1 MNALLLRLKALII
14 KELLTL
20 FRDPKVRIVMIAPP
34 LLQLLLFSF
43 AATLEVNNVTLAVY
57 NQDLGRH
64 GYEVVQRVSASPT
77 FSKVFFLERLED
89 FKPVIDQQKAM
100 AVLHIPQDFS
110 RRLDSGNKA
119 SLQVLLDGRRSNAAQ
134 IVNGYLGDLFNTY
147 GLELLAKQTTPKQAN
162 PGHSAFSQ
170 PTQDLTGAAQLG
182 QIKVGQPQTT
192 QAQAGQLVSTAAPV
206 SSPLLIQ
213 RSWYNEN
220 LLFMWF
226 TVPSLVGILSL
237 MITLMVTSLSVA
249 REKELGTFEQLLV
262 SPLLPHE
269 IVFGKTVPAMLVG
282 VAEGLLIVLASV
294 FLFRV
299 PFTGSMWLLLLTLVL
314 FVFSVVGLGLFISSL
329 ARTQQQGILG
339 AFVFLVPAV
348 TLSGFAAPIEN
359 MPVWLQH
366 ATELNP
372 LRHCLTAVR
381 GIFLKDLPLAEV
393 WAIIWPLLPIG
404 ICSLALANWFFA
416 RRLE

>member
-1 MNALLLRLKALII
+1 MKALILRLKALMV

-64 GYEVVQRVSASPT
+64 GHEVAQRIAASPT
-77 FSKVFFLERLED
+77 FGKVFFLERIED

-110 RRLDSGNKA
+110 RRLEGGQKTSV
-119 SLQVLLDGRRSNAAQ
+119 QILLDGRRSNAAQ
-134 IVNGYLGDLFNTY
+134 IVNGYLSDLLNNYGMEVLSTRNTS
-147 GLELLAKQTTPKQAN
+147 ATQAN
-162 PGHSAFSQ
+162 SGQANLRQ
-170 PTQDLTGAAQLG
+170 AAQNKTGLIQTGQTQVG
-182 QIKVGQPQTT
+182 QITSGGAP
-192 QAQAGQLVSTAAPV
+192 AAA
-206 SSPLLIQ
+206 PLLIQ

-269 IVFGKTVPAMLVG
+269 IVLGKTVPAMLVG
-282 VAEGLLIVLASV
+282 VAEGLLIVLASI
-294 FLFRV
+294 FLFKV
-299 PFTGSMWLLLLTLVL
+299 PFTGSFTLLLLTLVL
-314 FVFSVVGLGLFISSL
+314 FVFSVVGVGLFISSL
-329 ARTQQQGILG
+329 ARTQQQAIMG
-339 AFVFLVPAV
+339 AFVFMVPAV

-381 GIFLKDLPLAEV
+381 GIFLKDLPLPEV
-393 WAIIWPLLPIG
+393 WGIIWPLLPIG
-404 ICSLALANWFFA
+404 ICSLLLANWFFA